1 MNLHVAQD
9 FLSGVEVQELMSL
22 PHHIV
27 TPQNSEPITA
37 LKQDSL
43 LGVYLITL
51 PGVTLSRDQF
61 CQLSMAVHYP
71 RRSPSDFLQSGK
83 QRWPGSDIVALC
95 LPPNMRLRHGQM
107 RIERGRLVAG
117 KLLKGGVKAMTHYM
131 WKRGPE
137 LACQLLSD
145 LQRVANAY
153 LLLRGVSIGVSDC
166 VVDASTRS
174 ALKAM
179 MAKVDSLT
187 SHIDREVAR
196 SNFAVKKLE
205 PTVSSLLSSAINYA
219 GQVCQSNLKVDATA
233 THSSNT
239 ILAMVES
246 GSKGSMMNIAQMMG
260 VVGQQF
266 VDGRRI
272 KGRLPC
278 FAPGDASPNA
288 RGFVRHS
295 YLQGLNPSEFFH
307 HAMGGREGLVDTS
320 VKTATTG
327 YMQRKLIKGME
338 DCQCA
343 YDGTVRNSRK
353 GVVQYVYGGD
363 NFDGTHLVKHE
374 LPLFAMSNDAI
385 CDAASSELEASR
397 LLQLRDMIRA
407 ERPLS
412 TFRLTWP
419 RDVFV
424 PFQAEWLLDQSMT
437 TACGPGCALTPSM
450 TDAWQTQLQQHLL
463 AGLEAGMPHPTLLRA
478 YAMWHFRHSVLRDKG
493 LSSEGLTLLMQRV
506 LAAIQR
512 ATVAPMEMVG
522 ALAAESC
529 GEPATQLTLNTFH
542 FSGQVHSVSQGV
554 PRLTELLSMNKSC
567 KTPLMTIP
575 LQAPY
580 CHSEQYASTL
590 AANLAFTELQQLVD
604 SSSVIDT
611 TAMPELDLEL
621 ETLRARMDCEYAKMR
636 GTNKLT
642 PHALRFVL
650 NMEAMLNRNMTPQIV
665 ASRLQDPLEA
675 YMRGSVRT
683 AAGAPDR
690 PLVWLLCSQYS
701 HDTWVLRVRFTL
713 VRREGAVSAKA
724 ESPAKGR
731 GPQTAG
737 GQMSMEEHLRRV
749 LTMHVCGMPGV
760 THAQATKS
768 NREVLDPLSGGVKL
782 EPRWG
787 VMASGC
793 NMVAT
798 LLTPTVDAFNVTCNE
813 VMEVWRIFGLEAAAK
828 MLFYEIKRVLS
839 FDSTNLH
846 DRHIMLIVHTMT
858 RLGTIMPM
866 NRYGINK
873 QKTGPLV
880 RSSFE
885 QTVDVLTDA
894 AVFGEYDD
902 MSGVSENIMAGQLA
916 PLGTGGM
923 DIIDPNA
930 SVHAMGL
937 AVEDDDVV
945 CSKIDELLPDATLPE
960 PALKLPE
967 LDWEGPRVKE
977 ARIAPLA
984 NRGGYSQFDMGT
996 VVTEASF
1003 STLAVGAYCPA
1014 SPPREAPQDPGLDAV
1029 ALALRFCPS
1038 SP

>member
-9 FLSGVEVQELMSL
+9 FLAGVEVQELMSL

-51 PGVTLSRDQF
+51 PGVTLTRSQF
-61 CQLSMAVHYP
+61 CQLSMAIRYP
-71 RRSPSDFLQSGK
+71 RRQAIDFLRGK
-83 QRWPGSDIVALC
+83 AGNNQTKWPGADVVALC
-95 LPPNMRLRHGQM
+95 LPPDMRLRHGQM

-131 WKRGPE
+131 WKRSPE

-153 LLLRGVSIGVSDC
+153 LLIRGVSIGVADC
-166 VVDASTRS
+166 VVDADTRS

-196 SNFAVKKLE
+196 SNFGVKKLE
-205 PTVSSLLSSAINYA
+205 PTVSGLLSSAINYA

-233 THSSNT
+233 PHCSNT

-338 DCQCA
+338 DCQAA

-374 LPLFAMSNDAI
+374 LPLFTMSNDAI
-385 CDAASSELEASR
+385 CEAASSELEASR
-397 LLQLRDMIRA
+397 LLQLRDIIRA

-424 PFQAEWLLDQSMT
+424 PFQAEWLLDQCIKPTQAKPPTHTGAELPEAARSQE
-437 TACGPGCALTPSM
+437 ALTPGQ
-450 TDAWQTQLQQHLL
+450 TDAWQTELQQRLL
-463 AGLEAGMPHPTLLRA
+463 AGTELGVPHPTLLRA
-478 YAMWHFRHSVLRDKG
+478 YAMWHFRHTVLRDRG
-493 LSSEGLTLLMQRV
+493 LSPQQLTLLMQRV
-506 LAAIQR
+506 LVAIQR

-554 PRLTELLSMNKSC
+554 PRLTELLSMNKSS
-567 KTPLMTIP
+567 KTPMMTTP
-575 LQAPY
+575 LLAPY
-580 CHSEQYASTL
+580 CHSEQYAATL
-590 AANLAFTELQQLVD
+590 ASNLAFTELQHVVD
-604 SSSVIDT
+604 SSSVID
-611 TAMPELDLEL
+611 AAALPELDAEM
-621 ETLRARMDCEYAKMR
+621 EALRTAVDCEYAKMKAA
-636 GTNKLT
+636 NKLA

-650 NMEAMLNRNMTPQIV
+650 NMEAMLNRNMSPQIV

-675 YMRGSVRT
+675 YMRSCQ
-683 AAGAPDR
+683 GADR
-690 PLVWLLCSQYS
+690 AVVWLLCSQYS
-701 HDTWVLRVRFTL
+701 HDVWVLRVRMA
-713 VRREGAVSAKA
+713 RSAKA
-724 ESPAKGR
+724 A
-731 GPQTAG
+731 TV
-737 GQMSMEEHLRRV
+737 MSMEEHLRRV

-760 THAQATKS
+760 TQAQAVRV
-768 NREVLDPLSGGVKL
+768 NRQVLDSLSGGVKL
-782 EPRWG
+782 EPCWG
-787 VMASGC
+787 VMTSGC
-793 NMVAT
+793 NMVAM

-894 AVFGEYDD
+894 AVFGECDD
-902 MSGVSENIMAGQLA
+902 MRGVSENIMAGQLA

-923 DIIDPNA
+923 DIIDPMA
-930 SVHAMGL
+930 GSAEEAWL
-937 AVEDDDVV
+937 DDDVV
-945 CSKIDELLPDATLPE
+945 CSKIDELLSDAALPE

-984 NRGGYSQFDMGT
+984 NRGGYSQFDMGA

-1003 STLAVGAYCPA
+1003 STSAVGAYCPA
-1014 SPPREAPQDPGLDAV
+1014 SPPREAEPDPALDAV
-1029 ALALRFCPS
+1029 ALALRFCPA

>member
-1 MNLHVAQD
+1 M
-9 FLSGVEVQELMSL
+9 SCVEIQELMSL
-22 PHHIV
+22 GNHIV

-51 PGVTLSRDQF
+51 PGVTLTRDQF
-61 CQLSMAVHYP
+61 CQLSMAVRYP
-71 RRSPSDFLQSGK
+71 RRSPSDFLHPDKAGNK
-83 QRWPGSDIVALC
+83 RHPGADIIALC
-95 LPPNMRLRHGQM
+95 LPPDMRLRHGSM

-117 KLLKGGVKAMTHYM
+117 KLLKGGVKAMSHYM
-131 WKRGPE
+131 WKRSPM
-137 LACQLLSD
+137 LACELLSD
-145 LQRVANAY
+145 FQRVANAY

-166 VVDASTRS
+166 IVDDSTRS

-179 MAKVDSLT
+179 MKKVDGLT
-187 SHIDREVAR
+187 EHIDREVAR
-196 SNFAVKKLE
+196 SNFGAKKME

-233 THSSNT
+233 IHHSNT

-278 FAPGDASPNA
+278 FAPGDVSPNA

-295 YLQGLNPSEFFH
+295 YLQGLNPAEFFH

-353 GVVQYVYGGD
+353 GVVQYIYGGD
-363 NFDGTHLVKHE
+363 NFDATHLVKHD
-374 LPLFAMSNDAI
+374 LPLFGLNNEGVRD
-385 CDAASSELEASR
+385 ASSSDLEAAR
-397 LLQLRDMIRA
+397 LLLLRDTIRH

-412 TFRLTWP
+412 TFRMAWP
-419 RDVFV
+419 KDVFV
-424 PFQAEWLLDQSMT
+424 PFHAEWLLDQCPKSG
-437 TACGPGCALTPSM
+437 GPSPDLTPEL
-450 TDAWQTQLQQHLL
+450 TDAWHTRLQSHLSDKT
-463 AGLEAGMPHPTLLRA
+463 TLLKA
-478 YAMWHFRHSVLRDKG
+478 YTSWHFRHTILRDRG
-493 LSSEGLTLLMQRV
+493 LSAVDLTLLMQRIR
-506 LAAIQR
+506 AAIQR

-554 PRLTELLSMNKSC
+554 PRLNELLNMNKSS
-567 KTPLMTIP
+567 KTPLMTVP
-575 LQAPY
+575 LREPY

-590 AANLAFTELQQLVD
+590 AANLAFTELHHVVA

-611 TAMPELDLEL
+611 VAMPDLDADLEN
-621 ETLRARMDCEYAKMR
+621 LRACMDCEYGKMR
-636 GTNKLT
+636 ATNKLS

-650 NMEAMLNRNMTPQIV
+650 NMEAMLNRNMTPQTI
-665 ASRLQDPLEA
+665 AARLQDPLDA
-675 YMRGSVRT
+675 YMRPASDAVSD
-683 AAGAPDR
+683 ALR
-690 PLVWLLCSQYS
+690 PANEKGDASKPMVWLLCSQYS
-701 HDTWVLRVRFTL
+701 QETWVLRVRFTQ
-713 VRREGAVSAKA
+713 VRTRDTSAA
-724 ESPAKGR
+724 AM
-731 GPQTAG
+731 
-737 GQMSMEEHLRRV
+737 MSMEEHLRRV

-760 THAQATKS
+760 SHAQATRCSK
-768 NREVLDPLSGGVKL
+768 EVLDPITGGVKL

-787 VMASGC
+787 VMTNGC
-793 NMVAT
+793 NMPAM

-813 VMEVWRIFGLEAAAK
+813 VAEVWRTFGLEAATK

-858 RLGTIMPM
+858 RMGTIMPM

-873 QKTGPLV
+873 QKTGPLI

-894 AVFGEYDD
+894 AVFGERDD

-923 DIIDPNA
+923 DIIDPLA
-930 SVHAMGL
+930 QVRVGPGHVHAHGFKNHDL
-937 AVEDDDVV
+937 HTNFDDDDVV
-945 CSKIDELLPDATLPE
+945 CSKIDELLPDGSVPA
-960 PALKLPE
+960 PALKMPE
-967 LDWEGPRVKE
+967 LDWEGPRTKE
-977 ARIAPLA
+977 ARLGVTAH
-984 NRGGYSQFDMGT
+984 GCSSGYSQFDMGT
-996 VVTEASF
+996 VVTETSF
-1003 STLAVGAYCPA
+1003 SCTTVSAYCPGSPQKDRPNPEVNA
-1014 SPPREAPQDPGLDAV
+1014 SSLAME
-1029 ALALRFCPS
+1029 ALRFCPA